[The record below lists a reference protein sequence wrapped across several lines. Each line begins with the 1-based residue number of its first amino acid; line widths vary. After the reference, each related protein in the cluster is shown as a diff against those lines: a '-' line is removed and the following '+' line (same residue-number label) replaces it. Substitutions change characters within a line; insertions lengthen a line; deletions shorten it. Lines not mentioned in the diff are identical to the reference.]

1 MSISFA
7 IRPYRQEDLPAVLE
21 LFWETV
27 HTVNA
32 DAYSADQLDA
42 WAPADP
48 DIQAWKTSLA
58 AHRAYVA
65 VDGTGELIGFG
76 DIARG
81 HIDRLYV
88 QASCLGQGIGSA
100 LLRELERDAPRPL
113 DVDASI
119 TAKPFFERHGY
130 RAAAQQAVT
139 RRSIELTNYRMVKRG

>member
-1 MSISFA
+1 MNTPFA

-32 DAYSADQLDA
+32 DAYSAGQLDA

-65 VDGTGELIGFG
+65 VDDADKLVGFG
-76 DIARG
+76 DIAQG
-81 HIDRLYV
+81 HIDRLARESAAPSC
-88 QASCLGQGIGSA
+88 ASSSA
-100 LLRELERDAPRPL
+100 MRRARSTSMRPSRQNPFLNATATAPQR
-113 DVDASI
+113 
-119 TAKPFFERHGY
+119 G
-130 RAAAQQAVT
+130 
-139 RRSIELTNYRMVKRG
+139 KR

>member
-1 MSISFA
+1 MNTPFA
-7 IRPYRQEDLPAVLE
+7 IRPFRQEDLPAVLE

-32 DAYSADQLDA
+32 DAYSAGQLDA

-65 VDGTGELIGFG
+65 VDGAGKLVGFG
-76 DIARG
+76 DIAQG

-88 QASCLGQGIGSA
+88 RASCLG
-100 LLRELERDAPRPL
+100 
-113 DVDASI
+113 
-119 TAKPFFERHGY
+119 
-130 RAAAQQAVT
+130 
-139 RRSIELTNYRMVKRG
+139 

>member
-7 IRPYRQEDLPAVLE
+7 IRPFRQEDLPAVLE

-32 DAYSADQLDA
+32 DAYSAGQLDA

-65 VDGTGELIGFG
+65 VDDADKLVGFG
-76 DIARG
+76 DIVQG

-88 QASCLGQGIGSA
+88 RGFLPWPGNRQRPLARARARCAAPARRRGVHYGKA
-100 LLRELERDAPRPL
+100 LL
-113 DVDASI
+113 
-119 TAKPFFERHGY
+119 
-130 RAAAQQAVT
+130 
-139 RRSIELTNYRMVKRG
+139 

>member
-1 MSISFA
+1 MIIPFA

-32 DAYSADQLDA
+32 DAYSAGQLDA

-58 AHRAYVA
+58 ARRSYVA
-65 VDGTGELIGFG
+65 VDDAGKLIGFG
-76 DIARG
+76 DIAWG

-113 DVDASI
+113 DVDAST
-119 TAKPFFERHGY
+119 TAKPFIERHGY
-130 RAAAQQAVT
+130 RAAARQTVT
-139 RRSIELTNYRMVKRG
+139 RRGIELTNYRMVKRG

>member
-1 MSISFA
+1 MHEYFVRLSTLSA
-7 IRPYRQEDLPAVLE
+7 RGPPAALE

-65 VDGTGELIGFG
+65 VDGTGELVGFG

-100 LLRELERDAPRPL
+100 LLR
-113 DVDASI
+113 
-119 TAKPFFERHGY
+119 
-130 RAAAQQAVT
+130 
-139 RRSIELTNYRMVKRG
+139 

>member
-27 HTVNA
+27 RTVNV
-32 DAYSADQLDA
+32 DAYSAGQLDA

-65 VDGTGELIGFG
+65 VDDADKLVGFG
-76 DIARG
+76 DIAQG

-88 QASCLGQGIGSA
+88 RASCLGQGVGSA
-100 LLRELERDAPRPL
+100 LLHVLER
-113 DVDASI
+113 DASI

-130 RAAAQQAVT
+130 RAVARQTVT
-139 RRSIELTNYRMVKRG
+139 RRGIELTNYRMVKRG

>member
-7 IRPYRQEDLPAVLE
+7 IRPFRQGDLPAVLE

-65 VDGTGELIGFG
+65 VDGAGKLVGFG
-76 DIARG
+76 DITRG

-88 QASCLGQGIGSA
+88 RASCLGQGIGSA
-100 LLRELERDAPRPL
+100 LLHELERDALRPRYDRYRSRSCSTSA
-113 DVDASI
+113 DVTSSASWI
-119 TAKPFFERHGY
+119 YPIR
-130 RAAAQQAVT
+130 
-139 RRSIELTNYRMVKRG
+139 LP

>member
-32 DAYSADQLDA
+32 NAYSAGQLDA

-58 AHRAYVA
+58 AHRANKLSH
-65 VDGTGELIGFG
+65 GEARLITPKK
-76 DIARG
+76 
-81 HIDRLYV
+81 
-88 QASCLGQGIGSA
+88 SA
-100 LLRELERDAPRPL
+100 
-113 DVDASI
+113 
-119 TAKPFFERHGY
+119 
-130 RAAAQQAVT
+130 
-139 RRSIELTNYRMVKRG
+139 

>member
-1 MSISFA
+1 MNTPFA

-32 DAYSADQLDA
+32 DAYSAGQLDA

-58 AHRAYVA
+58 AHRTYVA
-65 VDGTGELIGFG
+65 VDDADKLVGFG
-76 DIARG
+76 DIAQG

-88 QASCLGQGIGSA
+88 RASCLGQEIGSA

-113 DVDASI
+113 DVEASI
-119 TAKPFFERHGY
+119 TAKLFLNATATAPQPG
-130 RAAAQQAVT
+130 
-139 RRSIELTNYRMVKRG
+139 KR